1 MDEGRKDMTDAPEKI
16 WAKEG
21 HDSWGQY
28 GDWYRDNKGGGTEYT
43 RIDVSDARI
52 AELERSRDNWMLMV
66 GKVAAIIPLKDT
78 IGATATLGDMIEYFK
93 GNQARIAE
101 LEAALMGY
109 KEEYCELGSDLCGL
123 LSNDSC
129 GGCYAANALQAK
141 T

>member
-1 MDEGRKDMTDAPEKI
+1 MDEGRKDMTDAPETI

-43 RIDVSDARI
+43 RIDVSDA
-52 AELERSRDNWMLMV
+52 
-66 GKVAAIIPLKDT
+66 G
-78 IGATATLGDMIEYFK
+78 IEAK
-93 GNQARIAE
+93 NARIAE

-109 KEEYCELGSDLCGL
+109 KEEYCEFGSDLCGL